1 MIVVH
6 KSKLIPGLS
15 QFIDNNILS
24 HYPPTSM
31 KRILCAGGI
40 SLYLSKGDAIV
51 DNLLQNPMIA
61 GLGISTP
68 DGMVNIELLRDTLKK
83 EITKA
88 GYMRVNFPIVGN
100 VDFTV
105 DDVDSLY
112 GYIQGTSTQTLP
124 PHTQTNHTEV
134 Y

>member
-1 MIVVH
+1 
-6 KSKLIPGLS
+6 
-15 QFIDNNILS
+15 
-24 HYPPTSM
+24 
-31 KRILCAGGI
+31 
-40 SLYLSKGDAIV
+40 
-51 DNLLQNPMIA
+51 MIA

-112 GYIQGTSTQTLP
+112 GYIQGPSTQALP
-124 PHTQTNHTEV
+124 PQPQVNHTEV